1 MIKDDGRCAWLYLT
15 EPAPSDKVLAGECW
29 LFNRVPA
36 PDFVEQDR
44 DIALVVPNTY
54 ASEAAMMEPPT

>member
-1 MIKDDGRCAWLYLT
+1 
-15 EPAPSDKVLAGECW
+15 
-29 LFNRVPA
+29 VPA

-44 DIALVVPNTY
+44 DIALVVPNIY